1 MKRFGRLEFDD
12 KKGPRS
18 QYAQGEDVRDE
29 QYFHDQAMRFWL
41 AGDFEPALRNY
52 SRALE
57 VNNAFFPAWLGQ
69 ILMLIELGEY
79 REAAVWS
86 DKAMEMFP
94 EHPELLATKAVACAR
109 DGKIQKGL
117 AYSDNS
123 VAQDNITSRVWLA
136 RAEVLASRESRVA
149 ESCIS
154 KAVSIAGNNSPIVRL
169 EAGRLLN
176 KKGSYSAALQYLRA
190 AVDELPKSALAWYAL
205 GYCQARLGRSE
216 AKVTLKQSLELHEG
230 WDMPQSELK
239 RLGKMGFIGR
249 LFNRS

>member
-18 QYAQGEDVRDE
+18 QQAPGEEVRDE
-29 QYFHDQAMRFWL
+29 QYFYDLAMRFWL

-57 VNNAFFPAWLGQ
+57 KNNAFFPAWLGQ
-69 ILMLIELGEY
+69 VLMLIELGEY

-94 EHPELLATKAVACAR
+94 EHPELLAAKAVACAR
-109 DGKIQKGL
+109 DGKIQKAL

-136 RAEVLASRESRVA
+136 RAEVLANRQSRVA

-154 KAVSIAGNNSPIVRL
+154 KAVSIAGNKSPVVRL

-176 KKGSYSAALQYLRA
+176 KKGSYSAAMQYLQA

-205 GYCQARLGRSE
+205 GYCQAKLGRSS
-216 AKVTLKQSLELHEG
+216 AKVTLQQCLELHPE
-230 WDMPQSELK
+230 WDLPKKALK
-239 RLGKMGFIGR
+239 YAGKSGLIGR
-249 LFNRS
+249 LFRR

>member
-12 KKGPRS
+12 KESSKR
-18 QYAQGEDVRDE
+18 QYAQGEEVRDE
-29 QYFHDQAMRFWL
+29 QYFYDQATRFWL

-57 VNNAFFPAWLGQ
+57 KNNAFFPAWLGQ
-69 ILMLIELGEY
+69 VLILIELGEY

-86 DKAMEMFP
+86 DKAMELFP
-94 EHPELLATKAVACAR
+94 EHPELLAAKAVACAR
-109 DGKIQKGL
+109 DGKIQKAL

-154 KAVSIAGNNSPIVRL
+154 KAVSIAGNNSAVIRL

-176 KKGSYSAALQYLRA
+176 KKGSYSAAMQYLKT
-190 AVDELPKSALAWYAL
+190 AVDDLPKSALAWYAL

-216 AKVTLKQSLELHEG
+216 AKVTLQQSIELHPG
-230 WDMPQSELK
+230 WDWPQSELR
-239 RLGKMGFIGR
+239 RLGKMGLIGR
-249 LFNRS
+249 LFRR

>member
-1 MKRFGRLEFDD
+1 MRRFGRLEFDD

-18 QYAQGEDVRDE
+18 QYAQGEEVRDE
-29 QYFHDQAMRFWL
+29 QYFYDQALRFWL

-57 VNNAFFPAWLGQ
+57 KNNAFFPAWLGQ
-69 ILMLIELGEY
+69 LMMLIELGEY

-86 DKAMEMFP
+86 DKAMELFP
-94 EHPELLATKAVACAR
+94 EHPELLAAKAVACAR
-109 DGKIQKGL
+109 DGKIQKAL

-123 VAQDNITSRVWLA
+123 VAQDNVTSRVWLA
-136 RAEVLASRESRVA
+136 RAEVLLSRESRVA

-154 KAVSIAGNNSPIVRL
+154 KAVSIAGHNSPVVRL

-176 KKGSYSAALQYLRA
+176 KKGSYSTALQYLRT
-190 AVDELPKSALAWYAL
+190 AVDDLPKSALAWYAL

-216 AKVTLKQSLELHEG
+216 AKVTLKQSLELHPG
-230 WDMPQSELK
+230 WDMPQRELQ
-239 RLGKMGFIGR
+239 RSGKMGFIGR
-249 LFNRS
+249 LFRR